1 MTRLKEIVVCVG
13 VIKPT
18 FYYYFKTKEGILS
31 DILDAAYELQQT
43 MLTQVLEMEG
53 TLQERLANLAGLV
66 QEDNMGY

>member
-1 MTRLKEIVVCVG
+1 MTRLKEIVVHVG
-13 VIKPT
+13 VTKPT
-18 FYYYFKTKEGILS
+18 FYYYFKTKEGILY